1 MTFPPRPQRRP
12 RGRCWPKISKQSVFF
27 LFLSVT
33 GPARFSTLSTC
44 TIKVNS
50 MRFGLFV
57 PQGWRLDLAGISP
70 AEQWKTMLDI
80 ARTAETG
87 LFESVWV
94 YDHFHTVPVPTQ
106 EATHEAWSLMAA
118 FGAATSRVRLRRIW
132 PCIAYRDPA
141 HLAPVPATVHPISGG
156 PAQLGIGAGWDRHA
170 WRGPPSRV
178 PAPR

>member
-33 GPARFSTLSTC
+33 GPARVSTLSTC
-44 TIKVNS
+44 TVKADS

-70 AEQWKTMLDI
+70 GEQWKAMRDI

-87 LFESVWV
+87 LVDSARV
-94 YDHFHTVPVPTQ
+94 YDPFH
-106 EATHEAWSLMAA
+106 
-118 FGAATSRVRLRRIW
+118 
-132 PCIAYRDPA
+132 
-141 HLAPVPATVHPISGG
+141 
-156 PAQLGIGAGWDRHA
+156 
-170 WRGPPSRV
+170 
-178 PAPR
+178 